1 MSKTNRKEDNMTK
14 REEMG
19 VIGYFL
25 NDDCWRGGQRLS
37 VTKETITQVCSG
49 SADAFKKLSSE
60 EEVNVIG
67 LDGNL
72 YRVRKSEIVIMSP
85 GEEWEI

>member
-1 MSKTNRKEDNMTK
+1 MTK

-25 NDDCWRGGQRLS
+25 NDGCWRRGQKLPT
-37 VTKETITQVCSG
+37 VKEPITQVCNVS
-49 SADAFKKLSSE
+49 DDEFKKLGSE